1 MPIIR
6 PISHGASVTQAN
18 TCPFSEHATQA
29 YLLRWLLLLSLLTLA
44 ACGMLS
50 QNSVHHSPKPLSSS
64 DNWNL
69 SDQDRPIQEKQAA
82 LKYSDLKQ
90 WWGQFND
97 PILQGL
103 IEAAQQNSSNLAEA
117 YQRISAARAVFVN
130 ADAMGLTGVDLA
142 VSAERKAFSFGGPP
156 TFISQKQIKFES
168 QWELDLFGGLK
179 SQRLQATAS
188 LASRQAEWHDA
199 RISIAAEVANQYG
212 QLRFC
217 QRRAELQ
224 VKLVNSKHAVYRLMM
239 SRYANGMSSEAETTP
254 LRTALNEA
262 SAQLRQQQSSC
273 QVAVKGLVAL
283 TGLEE
288 AELRSRLL
296 QGLPEI
302 PRPPAFSIQALP
314 VALLESRPDLLA
326 AEREMQAAS
335 AQITVKRADQLPKIS
350 LLGFI
355 APVRFDVGG
364 SSLTTT
370 TWSIGPTLQ
379 LPLADLGRRKSLLI
393 AAQDQL
399 LAAEAKY
406 RQKARDAVKEVEQA
420 MLRLHALEQ
429 QTQFSEETVQ
439 AYQRNVALSASRLQ
453 AGMDSQ
459 IDYETRVAE
468 QLQASQALS
477 ELHFETL
484 TAWIALYK
492 AVGAGWS
499 STDMESIYKST
510 VQP

>member
-1 MPIIR
+1 MQ
-6 PISHGASVTQAN
+6 SH
-18 TCPFSEHATQA
+18 
-29 YLLRWLLLLSLLTLA
+29 LLRCVLLLSLLTLA
-44 ACGMLS
+44 SCSLLPQKPVDA
-50 QNSVHHSPKPLSSS
+50 SPKLLSPPDS
-64 DNWNL
+64 WGL
-69 SDQDRPIQEKQAA
+69 SEKDRPLLEQQAA

-103 IEAAQQNSSNLAEA
+103 IEAAQQNSPSMAEA
-117 YQRISAARAVFVN
+117 YQRISSARAVFVD
-130 ADAMGLTGVDLA
+130 ADAMGVSGVNLA

-156 TFISQKQIKFES
+156 TFISQQQIKFES

-179 SQRLQATAS
+179 SQRSLATAS
-188 LASRQAEWHDA
+188 LQARQAEWHDA
-199 RISIAAEVANQYG
+199 RISVAAEVANQYG

-217 QRRAELQ
+217 QRKAELQ
-224 VKLVNSKHAVYRLMM
+224 AKLANSKHNLYRLMM
-239 SRYANGMSSEAETTP
+239 SRYANGLSSEAETTS

-262 SAQLRQQQSSC
+262 SAQLQQQQSAC
-273 QVAVKGLVAL
+273 QIAIKGLVAL

-288 AELRSRLL
+288 VELRSRLL
-296 QGLPEI
+296 NGLAEI

-314 VALLESRPDLLA
+314 AQLLENRPDLLV
-326 AEREMQAAS
+326 AEREMHAAS
-335 AQITVKRADQLPKIS
+335 AQIAVKRADQWPKIS

-355 APVRFDVGG
+355 APARFEVAG

-379 LPLADLGRRKSLLI
+379 LPLADLGRRKSLLV

-429 QTQFSEETVQ
+429 QTQYSQETEQ
-439 AYQRNVALSASRLQ
+439 AYLRTVALSASRLQ

-459 IDYETRVAE
+459 MDYETRVGE
-468 QLQASQALS
+468 QLQASQALN

-499 STDMESIYKST
+499 NTDMESIYKSAL
-510 VQP
+510 QP